1 VGADE
6 SNLATIRSRLGIKL
20 DDALL
25 EAALTHSSYANEN
38 PARCPLGHNE
48 RLEFLGDAVLEFCT
62 SQLLYRLH
70 PEAGEGELTR
80 LRAAVVSE
88 DALCRVARELE
99 LGSFLRLGH
108 GEDASGGRERPSL
121 LADAFEAVVGAVYL
135 SSGIRAA
142 QRFIMRHLGPLIRE
156 VSGRPLL
163 DAKTA
168 LQEAAQAAGDSV
180 DYVLVSVTGP
190 DHLRV
195 FEVQVLVGGEPLGSG
210 KGRSKKEA
218 EQAAAREALRSRNQ
232 ES

>member
-6 SNLATIRSRLGIKL
+6 ADLTLLKSKLGVRLE
-20 DDALL
+20 DALL
-25 EAALTHSSYANEN
+25 EAALTHPSYAHEN
-38 PARCPLGHNE
+38 PTRCPLGHNG
-48 RLEFLGDAVLEFCT
+48 RLEFLGDAVLEFCI

-70 PEAGEGELTR
+70 PGAGEGELTR

-88 DALCRVARELE
+88 DGLWRAAQGLG
-99 LGSFLRLGH
+99 LGSHLRLGR

-121 LADAFEAVVGAVYL
+121 LADSFEAVVGAVYL

-142 QRFIMRHLGPLIRE
+142 QRFILRHLGPLVRDAA
-156 VSGRPLL
+156 GRPLL

-168 LQEAAQAAGDSV
+168 LQETAQAVGESV

-195 FEVQVLVGGEPLGSG
+195 FEVEVKVGGKSAGYGRG
-210 KGRSKKEA
+210 KTKKEA
-218 EQAAAREALRSRNQ
+218 EQAAAREALRSR
-232 ES
+232 SRRS